1 MLIICDTNIIIDFSR
16 LKRLD
21 ILKDTF
27 NEITLT
33 SEVMEELL
41 AGEDVKPGKSDIEM
55 AINDWIKVKNI
66 KDKFAME
73 GMMMHIGKGEASSI
87 ILYKEASADFFAVN
101 DLKARGVA
109 HALELNVIG
118 MLGILRI
125 AKDRGILKKIK
136 PILDELK
143 DIGAYINNNLY
154 TRILKD
160 VGEI

>member
-1 MLIICDTNIIIDFSR
+1 M
-16 LKRLD
+16 
-21 ILKDTF
+21 
-27 NEITLT
+27 
-33 SEVMEELL
+33 
-41 AGEDVKPGKSDIEM
+41 
-55 AINDWIKVKNI
+55 
-66 KDKFAME
+66 
-73 GMMMHIGKGEASSI
+73 
-87 ILYKEASADFFAVN
+87 
-101 DLKARGVA
+101 A

-118 MLGILRI
+118 TLGILRI